1 MTERLHFHFSL
12 SCIEGNGNPL
22 QCSCLENPRDGGA
35 WWAAVYGV
43 AQSQTRLKWLS
54 SSSLFYGPD
63 LTSVH
68 DYWKNHS
75 FDYMDLCAKVMS
87 RFKKKKIKKTIYLFY
102 LFGCAMQHMDSS
114 SLTRDWTHTPCIGSS
129 ESQPLTCQGSVMSL
143 VFNMLFRFVIAFLSR
158 SNCLYKVAFLKNTK
172 QNLLKI
178 LRLLKFLFLDKLYS

>member
-1 MTERLHFHFSL
+1 MATHSSVLAWRIPGTGEPGELLSMGSHRVRHDWNDLAVAAFFMVQTSHPYMTTGKTIVLTIWTFV
-12 SCIEGNGNPL
+12 PKW
-22 QCSCLENPRDGGA
+22 CLA
-35 WWAAVYGV
+35 
-43 AQSQTRLKWLS
+43 L
-54 SSSLFYGPD
+54 
-63 LTSVH
+63 
-68 DYWKNHS
+68 
-75 FDYMDLCAKVMS
+75 
-87 RFKKKKIKKTIYLFY
+87 KKKKERKKTTYLFY